1 MDCAAWLGETYEDSD
16 GSIVALPDA
25 VKTALE
31 RAFKD
36 SVLDEKQDVLDDVPI
51 AIKRRRY

>member
-36 SVLDEKQDVLDDVPI
+36 SVLDEKQDVLYYGSRVCI
-51 AIKRRRY
+51 LL